1 MAFPAAG
8 GKKSWPC
15 SCKTPP
21 GPRFPPVPYLPDQ
34 RLPLGGVYE
43 QTPSQTFIE
52 RPVGAP
58 RAGAADAGVLGM
70 QQRVSVF
77 PSTAPSPCDASVIQR
92 RRQPPRGQPE
102 PAHGG
107 CFDQEEQKLASTL
120 PGMFSNK
127 SLLQVPRTRYRVWG
141 SGGINISHHAL
152 MQETSGHGEAAK
164 RTSAGQGNPTLCSQ
178 APFPA
183 QDPQNPHPVSL
194 QRGEGTS
201 QLGHESPAAPAGKQG
216 FPQQAATS

>member
-141 SGGINISHHAL
+141 SGGDKYKSSCAYARNIRSRRGCEEDFSRPGEPNL
-152 MQETSGHGEAAK
+152 MLPGSVSSPGPPEPTS
-164 RTSAGQGNPTLCSQ
+164 C
-178 APFPA
+178 
-183 QDPQNPHPVSL
+183 V
-194 QRGEGTS
+194 
-201 QLGHESPAAPAGKQG
+201 PAAG
-216 FPQQAATS
+216 

>member
-15 SCKTPP
+15 SCTTPP

-43 QTPSQTFIE
+43 QTPSQTFIK

-58 RAGAADAGVLGM
+58 WAGAADAGVLGM

-164 RTSAGQGNPTLCSQ
+164 RTSAGQGNPTLWGLPGS
-178 APFPA
+178 
-183 QDPQNPHPVSL
+183 VSSP
-194 QRGEGTS
+194 GPPEPTS
-201 QLGHESPAAPAGKQG
+201 CVPAAG
-216 FPQQAATS
+216 